1 MILYLH
7 GFLSTGQSAKGQW
20 FKQAFAAEG
29 IAVITPTYPIASPQ
43 KSIEFLETEIQ
54 RLEAMTATSNW
65 LVMGSSMGGFY
76 GQYLAQKYRKPL
88 VMINP
93 ALQAVEVLGQY
104 QGAHVHPKT
113 QETLV
118 LDEWYLAE
126 LKAFTREPD
135 ASLATLLLLDE
146 GDEVIPFQ
154 PSLTAYESS
163 AEVLCYPGG
172 SHAFDHLT
180 EAWPSVLAFVKKELQ
195 LDAFSIDK
203 ASF

>member
-20 FKQAFAAEG
+20 FKRAFAAEG

-43 KSIEFLETEIQ
+43 KSVDFLEAEIQ
-54 RLEAMTATSNW
+54 RLEAMNPKQDW

-93 ALQAVEVLGQY
+93 ALRAVEVLSEYLGS
-104 QGAHVHPKT
+104 HVHPKT
-113 QETLV
+113 QEALV
-118 LDEWYLAE
+118 LDERYLAE

-146 GDEVIPFQ
+146 GDEVIAFQ
-154 PSLTAYESS
+154 PSLRVYESC
-163 AEVLCYPGG
+163 AEVLCYPEG

-195 LDAFSIDK
+195 LDAF
-203 ASF
+203 